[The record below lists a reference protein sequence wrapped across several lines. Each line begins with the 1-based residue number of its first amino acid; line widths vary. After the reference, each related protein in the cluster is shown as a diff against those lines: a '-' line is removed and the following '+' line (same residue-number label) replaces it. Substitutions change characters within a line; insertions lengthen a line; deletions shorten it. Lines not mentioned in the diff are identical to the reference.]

1 MLLITKYEKDKIC
14 EMVPSAN
21 IHRTVRQ
28 KSKRHRYYLEE
39 TKEAMIALR
48 KIRGEAPQFT
58 RKPATKP
65 YHRGR
70 RG

>member
-1 MLLITKYEKDKIC
+1 MVLITKNEKDKIC
-14 EMVPSAN
+14 EMVPAAN

-39 TKEAMIALR
+39 TKDAMNALR
-48 KIRGEAPQFT
+48 KIRGEKPQNT
-58 RKPATKP
+58 KKPGKP

-70 RG
+70 RS

>member
-1 MLLITKYEKDKIC
+1 MVLITKNEKDKLV
-14 EMVPSAN
+14 EMVPAAN

-28 KSKRHRYYLEE
+28 KSKRHRYYMEE
-39 TKEAMIALR
+39 TKEAVNALR
-48 KIRGEAPQFT
+48 KIRGEAPQYT
-58 RKPATKP
+58 RKPTNKP